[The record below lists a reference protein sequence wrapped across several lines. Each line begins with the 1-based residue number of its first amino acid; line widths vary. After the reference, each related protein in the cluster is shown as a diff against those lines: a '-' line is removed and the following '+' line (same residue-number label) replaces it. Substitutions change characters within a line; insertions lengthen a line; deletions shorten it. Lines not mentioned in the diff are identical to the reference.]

1 MGRRKGSKNVWPL
14 NRAYCRQCGKVIEG
28 YTDEWAY
35 RRLMRMAGQART
47 NYHTFCSWSCLCK
60 AQHESEAMY
69 GVPSDPYEKTL
80 ENTEKRWRR
89 RYARIKEEREK
100 KKAQE
105 EA

>member
-1 MGRRKGSKNVWPL
+1 MATGPDVLPR

-35 RRLMRMAGQART
+35 RRLMRMAGRPRT
-47 NYHTFCSWSCLCK
+47 EWCTFCSWGCLCK
-60 AQHESEAMY
+60 TQHAAEAMY
-69 GVPSDPYEKTL
+69 GIPRDPYEKAL

-89 RYARIKEEREK
+89 RYARIKAEREK